1 MIYFAAF
8 VSCSLTF
15 LKFFIN
21 NELYI
26 NYISLGFIISNELLK
41 NCVFIFLSGILY
53 LSIADLETK
62 NVNKSVE
69 IKVGKM
75 WNREFN

>member
-8 VSCSLTF
+8 VSCALTF
-15 LKFFIN
+15 FTFFIN
-21 NELYI
+21 DELYI
-26 NYISLGFIISNELLK
+26 NYISLGFIICNELLK

-53 LSIADLETK
+53 LSMADLETK
-62 NVNKSVE
+62 NISKSVE

-75 WNREFN
+75 